1 MEKLTADDVFD
12 FVFYK
17 IVDDVGF
24 LTTSDQQ
31 PREHKPQLTN
41 QQKEWMDLFIKQYGG
56 SDVWAFIDKNNRL
69 TKTKD

>member
-31 PREHKPQLTN
+31 PREHKPKLTK

-56 SDVWAFIDKNNRL
+56 NDV
-69 TKTKD
+69 

>member
-1 MEKLTADDVFD
+1 MEKLTQDDVFD

-24 LTTSDQQ
+24 LVSSDNQQ
-31 PREHKPQLTN
+31 RQYKPQLNN

-56 SDVWAFIDKNNRL
+56 SDV
-69 TKTKD
+69 